1 MYIDSNGLQP
11 WVRRRAKTRNIFVVI
26 VVVVFV
32 VVFVAVIVVFVEVVV
47 AVVVFSVVLDINVVV
62 PDLTSNWSEA
72 ASSFYPARLISL
84 GAEQFGRKMALPTVA
99 IE

>member
-11 WVRRRAKTRNIFVVI
+11 WVRRRAKTRNIFVV
-26 VVVVFV
+26 
-32 VVFVAVIVVFVEVVV
+32 VFVAVVVVAV

-84 GAEQFGRKMALPTVA
+84 GAEQFGRKMTLPTVA